1 MPGCLRPRP
10 LGCSHRPSASGP
22 RAMTEI
28 ADPASSPRVSGS
40 DPSARIAWR
49 IVHGPVSPADPVD
62 SAARGSDASAG
73 RAAAAVIYFMF
84 ILNFIIII

>member
-40 DPSARIAWR
+40 DPSARI
-49 IVHGPVSPADPVD
+49 VHGPVSPADPVD

-84 ILNFIIII
+84 ILII